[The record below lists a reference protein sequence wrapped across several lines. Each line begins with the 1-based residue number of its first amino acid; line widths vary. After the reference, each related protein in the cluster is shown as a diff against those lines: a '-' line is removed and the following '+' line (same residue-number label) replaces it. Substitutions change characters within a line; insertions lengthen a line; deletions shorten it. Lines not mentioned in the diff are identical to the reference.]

1 MGGINQ
7 YNIGYKNKIMIKNIY
22 FENYYSFEKKVELN
36 LEADNYTKKFPH
48 NVSKE
53 KTIKT
58 AVIYGPNNTGKT
70 ALIEG
75 AQIIKNVLLDKDV
88 MIRHNIFTKE
98 ENSKFGITFI
108 LEKKC
113 YNYEFW
119 INVYNQV
126 TYEKFSI
133 KNDNKEEII
142 FIKDN
147 INKKY
152 RSCDKKL
159 VKILPLAA
167 SDNILIYT
175 INSDNFKILKEAKRI
190 LITIASQIE
199 VVDMN
204 NISNRKTIEI
214 LKNKDELI
222 TKVVSFI
229 KNADLFLEDYYY
241 DEKSLIDITFAEK
254 LNKENKLENLVEQTK
269 LISVYKGIK
278 VPSIF
283 FDSVGTKKIVA
294 LASYIIEALEYG
306 KILFVDELDSSLHF
320 KLTRAII
327 SMFNNVL
334 NTKAQLICT
343 IHDTDL
349 LDCQKMFRKEQI
361 WFTDKD
367 ENGAKMYSLKDFS
380 YDKTGIRETTNILEK
395 YNKGLLGAIPKPN
408 LISSLLDEAE
418 NEDS

>member
-1 MGGINQ
+1 
-7 YNIGYKNKIMIKNIY
+7 MIKNIY

-53 KTIKT
+53 NTIKT

-108 LEKKC
+108 SEKKC

-126 TYEKFSI
+126 TYEKFSV

-167 SDNILIYT
+167 TDNILIYT
-175 INSDNFKILKEAKRI
+175 INSDNFKVLKEAKRI

-214 LKNKDELI
+214 LKNKNELI

-294 LASYIIEALEYG
+294 LASYLIEALEYG

-367 ENGAKMYSLKDFS
+367 KNGAKMYSLKDFS
-380 YDKTGIRETTNILEK
+380 YDKTGIRETTNIFEK